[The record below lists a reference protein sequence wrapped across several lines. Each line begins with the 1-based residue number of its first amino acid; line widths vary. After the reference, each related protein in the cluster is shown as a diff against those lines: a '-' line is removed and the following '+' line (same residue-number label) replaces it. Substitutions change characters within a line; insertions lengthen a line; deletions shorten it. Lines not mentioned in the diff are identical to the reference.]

1 MKYAEK
7 YQSESGLWLEI
18 VECLGDY
25 SALDKRLYR
34 AREKVVGKAP
44 KNPNEFDPNAFFEKD
59 SEIIVLDSNNL
70 PVGCKL
76 KWKQK

>member
-1 MKYAEK
+1 M
-7 YQSESGLWLEI
+7 

-44 KNPNEFDPNAFFEKD
+44 KSRNQFDPIALFDNGRD
-59 SEIIVLDSNNL
+59 VIVLDSNNL
-70 PVGCKL
+70 
-76 KWKQK
+76 